1 MGRSRGNRSR
11 RKGAGRC
18 NVANDVQ
25 LSRYDLSQLDED
37 YLAKLPE
44 AQLRALSAKL
54 LADLKAAHERLDQ
67 NPNNSSRPPS
77 SRVPWEG
84 EERGDAPEEPEPSV
98 GASEA
103 APGGDEEAHQPAE
116 KSKSTPPP
124 SDESIPQRRAG
135 QRPGTPGHGRV
146 QQLPIEHTHHHH
158 PASCAGCGAPLSLED
173 TACAHAGYLL
183 IDLRPPSPERAGLE
197 VVQSKHL
204 YYEHACGC
212 GHCSRAEPGHCP
224 DDPAWTVR
232 LSERHLAGALLVA
245 LICALSLRMRLSRRR
260 IQEFFADWLGLQL
273 SVATINQCL
282 HEAGRAVEPVV
293 EEQLLAEIRASDL
306 LHADETSWK
315 EHGQLLWLWVFTS
328 ATTTVFTIGRRTQA
342 LLHGLLGTALEG
354 WLMSDGY
361 WAYRDYDNRL
371 RCLSHLVRKA
381 RGLED
386 GFERTAR
393 EFGKALRQCLETV
406 MEAVYAAREGPP
418 PLGLRAQH
426 AHQLNAL
433 FELCVHHAEAKHEKT
448 RALARELLNDWD
460 TFWVVLDHPELP
472 LTNNLAERA
481 LRHWVIARRISY
493 GTRNPQ
499 GSRAFTL
506 LASVIETCRQRGH
519 SPWLYIA
526 ETLRVR
532 RRGNPAPVLPAAV
545 A

>member
-1 MGRSRGNRSR
+1 
-11 RKGAGRC
+11 
-18 NVANDVQ
+18 VPNDVQ
-25 LSRYDLSQLDED
+25 LSRFDLSQLDEG

-44 AQLRALSAKL
+44 AQLRSLSVKL

-67 NPNNSSRPPS
+67 NPTNSSRPPS
-77 SRVPWEG
+77 SRAPWES
-84 EERGDAPEEPEPSV
+84 EDRGDPPDKPEPPND
-98 GASEA
+98 AEQA
-103 APGGDEEAHQPAE
+103 APGGDEDAQTPPDKSKDEPRPAE
-116 KSKSTPPP
+116 
-124 SDESIPQRRAG
+124 ESAEQRRAG
-135 QRPGTPGHGRV
+135 QRPGAPGHGRV
-146 QQLPIEHTHHHH
+146 QQLPIELVHHHH
-158 PASCAGCGAPLSLED
+158 PATCAGCGAALSPED
-173 TACAHAGYLL
+173 TARPHAGYLV
-183 IDLRPPSPERAGLE
+183 IDLQPPSSERAGLE

-204 YYEHACGC
+204 YYEHACSC
-212 GHCSRAEPGHCP
+212 GHRSRAEPGHCP

-232 LSERHLAGALLVA
+232 LSERHLAGPMLVA

-260 IQEFFADWLGLQL
+260 IQEFFADWFGLQL

-282 HEAGRAVEPVV
+282 HEAGRALEPVV

-328 ATTTVFTIGRRTQA
+328 ATTTVFAIGRRTQE
-342 LLHGLLGTALEG
+342 LLHGLLGTALTG

-371 RCLSHLVRKA
+371 RCLTHLVRKA
-381 RGLED
+381 RGLEESLD
-386 GFERTAR
+386 RQAR
-393 EFGKALRQCLETV
+393 EFGNALRQCLETV
-406 MEAVYAAREGPP
+406 MDAVYAAREGPP
-418 PLGLRAQH
+418 PVALRAQH
-426 AHQLNAL
+426 AQQLNAL
-433 FELCVHHAEAKHEKT
+433 FDLCLRHAEVRHEKT

-472 LTNNLAERA
+472 LTNNIAERA

-519 SPWLYIA
+519 SPWSYIA
-526 ETLRVR
+526 ETVR
-532 RRGNPAPVLPAAV
+532 ERRQGNPAPVLPAAV
-545 A
+545 S